1 MWSKPKDSANSW
13 EQSSWRFAL
22 EQHGRLR
29 AILAKIT
36 TSDALKARCEK
47 MIADLEQRWPQLKE
61 RVEQHQHGK
70 S

>member
-29 AILAKIT
+29 AILAKFPQNDT
-36 TSDALKARCEK
+36 LKQRCEK

-61 RVEQHQHGK
+61 RVEKAQTK
-70 S
+70 